1 MKEYKSFFK
10 TVEGN
15 EGARCHY
22 PTRLDTY
29 GCGCSHNCAYCYA
42 RSLLS
47 FRGLWGEP
55 SMVDLRKVAKTIR
68 TKLLPGDV
76 VRLGGM
82 TDCFQA
88 AEAHNHTTLQTIRLL
103 NHRRVHYLIVTKS
116 PLVATDA
123 YIAALDPEL
132 AHIQVSITSTDDEIS
147 RKIEPGAP
155 IPDLRIAAVERLQ
168 ALGFDVAVRLSPFFP
183 PFVNL
188 ARIRSI
194 KCDKLLVEF
203 LRVNAFI
210 AKLMQDYDLSAYS
223 EKVGGYRHLPL
234 NVKRE
239 RLASIDW
246 QGQISVC
253 EDVEAHQNYWVEN
266 VNANPDDCCNL
277 RITKK

>member
-1 MKEYKSFFK
+1 
-10 TVEGN
+10 
-15 EGARCHY
+15 
-22 PTRLDTY
+22 
-29 GCGCSHNCAYCYA
+29 
-42 RSLLS
+42 
-47 FRGLWGEP
+47 
-55 SMVDLRKVAKTIR
+55 
-68 TKLLPGDV
+68 
-76 VRLGGM
+76 
-82 TDCFQA
+82 
-88 AEAHNHTTLQTIRLL
+88 
-103 NHRRVHYLIVTKS
+103 
-116 PLVATDA
+116 
-123 YIAALDPEL
+123 
-132 AHIQVSITSTDDEIS
+132 
-147 RKIEPGAP
+147 
-155 IPDLRIAAVERLQ
+155 
-168 ALGFDVAVRLSPFFP
+168 LSPFFP